1 MTPTRIVSL
10 LATLLALAPV
20 TSAQA
25 GHARHPGH
33 RHHQL
38 GKAADRLGLT
48 GAQREQAKA
57 LARQHKDEIRGLHT
71 SVKTAR
77 EELERVLRATPQD
90 ADAVRAASR
99 SVAAAEENLAV
110 ARGARR
116 ADVLSVLTPEQQA
129 QAQAH
134 QQQRAQKRAEREQRR
149 AEHKAQRQSKRD
161 ASGKPRKA

>member
-1 MTPTRIVSL
+1 MTYTRIVPL
-10 LATLLALAPV
+10 LFTLLALAPV
-20 TSAQA
+20 TSAQD

-33 RHHQL
+33 RHHRL

-48 GAQREQAKA
+48 DAQREQAKA
-57 LARQHKDEIRGLHT
+57 LARQHKDEIHGLHT
-71 SVKTAR
+71 SVQAAR
-77 EELERVLRATPQD
+77 EELQRVLQATPQD

-116 ADVLSVLTPEQQA
+116 ADLRSVLTPEQQA
-129 QAQAH
+129 KAQAH
-134 QQQRAQKRAEREQRR
+134 QQERAQKRAGREQRR

-161 ASGKPRKA
+161 ADGKPRKA